1 MPCQMPLA
9 CFILSDRR
17 RKDAGPSV
25 RRDSHPLFVDLCLKA
40 HPTRTRHN
48 QREQDFIMTTEQG
61 VHQVWTGQANRPKAL
76 QYF

>member
-25 RRDSHPLFVDLCLKA
+25 RRDSLPFFVDLCLKA
-40 HPTRTRHN
+40 HFPLGPDTINGNKTS
-48 QREQDFIMTTEQG
+48 
-61 VHQVWTGQANRPKAL
+61 L
-76 QYF
+76 